1 MRQLDCPQ
9 GLLGVHP
16 RCYHMLMTRPMERPE
31 EYFGAV
37 VEPAYA
43 DFVADPTSRHRAI
56 CGATI
61 VYHFYERLYWF
72 FHDHDQARLHGN
84 MLEDKYLNFLASR
97 KYCSDLLLLKDS
109 ADSVRHQFLNRRV
122 ATRLV
127 TTSTDVTSLVGN
139 EFYIGTTNRTVSDV
153 LAKVMR
159 FWRTLLTTNSP

>member
-1 MRQLDCPQ
+1 MRHLDCPQ

-56 CGATI
+56 CAATI
-61 VYHFYERLYWF
+61 VYHFYERLYWL

-109 ADSVRHQFLNRRV
+109 ADSVRHQFLNRRG
-122 ATRLV
+122 APPPIN
-127 TTSTDVTSLVGN
+127 TSTHPSPP
-139 EFYIGTTNRTVSDV
+139 FCQQIFICTN
-153 LAKVMR
+153 
-159 FWRTLLTTNSP
+159 NP